1 MTHTGLDASTN
12 RDGAM
17 IHGEDEK
24 NNWAWLGGLR
34 WPVTVAYGRACD
46 SGSGQNGLVM
56 AFMSTMVLGLKR
68 REQTREKKIR
78 EGNEIMR
85 KEEREELVR

>member
-1 MTHTGLDASTN
+1 MTHAGLDASTN

-34 WPVTVAYGRACD
+34 WPMTVAYGGACD

-56 AFMSTMVLGLKR
+56 VFMSTMVLGLKR
-68 REQTREKKIR
+68 REQTKENKTR
-78 EGNEIMR
+78 EGNEIIRR
-85 KEEREELVR
+85 KREKN